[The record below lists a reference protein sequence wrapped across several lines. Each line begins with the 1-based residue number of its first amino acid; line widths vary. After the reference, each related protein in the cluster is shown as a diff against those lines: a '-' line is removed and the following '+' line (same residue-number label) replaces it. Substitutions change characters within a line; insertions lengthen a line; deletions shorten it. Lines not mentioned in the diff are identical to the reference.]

1 MEMEL
6 ENRETGKRN
15 EKWKI
20 TDRPTDRPADR
31 PTGRPTDRP
40 TDRLTGRPTGRPADR
55 PADRL
60 ADRPTDR
67 PGLITEN
74 HTPYSELKMGNG
86 NCSETESE
94 KIRNRKIRNR
104 KQKHE
109 SPRPLWPAPYS
120 WPASLT
126 YLIVSGAAGREPPAR
141 PRSRPAPLPL
151 PPASKTTKT
160 EKMTKMEK

>member
-1 MEMEL
+1 MEV
-6 ENRETGKRN
+6 ENRGTGKR
-15 EKWKI
+15 KWKI

-31 PTGRPTDRP
+31 PTGWPTDRP

-94 KIRNRKIRNR
+94 KNPTPKNPKPETETRK
-104 KQKHE
+104 
-109 SPRPLWPAPYS
+109 PAPLVA
-120 WPASLT
+120 ASLT
-126 YLIVSGAAGREPPAR
+126 AGRLACAHSTRGGGGIGYRILARSEKILALVGGGVYSPGRQTPP
-141 PRSRPAPLPL
+141 PSL
-151 PPASKTTKT
+151 T
-160 EKMTKMEK
+160 

>member
-1 MEMEL
+1 MEV

-94 KIRNRKIRNR
+94 KIRNRKIQNR

-109 SPRPLWPAPYS
+109 SPRPLWP
-120 WPASLT
+120 PALQ
-126 YLIVSGAAGREPPAR
+126 LAG
-141 PRSRPAPLPL
+141 
-151 PPASKTTKT
+151 
-160 EKMTKMEK
+160 